1 MTPTPLILELFL
13 VVQHLSKSR
22 EAILHR
28 TGMADAASGQG
39 NESDGFQY
47 QGEKPGSRYRVEAY
61 VCNRG
66 LKDGLRS
73 DA

>member
-1 MTPTPLILELFL
+1 
-13 VVQHLSKSR
+13 
-22 EAILHR
+22 
-28 TGMADAASGQG
+28 MADAASGQG
-39 NESDGFQY
+39 NESDGFRY

-73 DA
+73 DAQGDPPGLKCTIRMVRGL